1 MDRYEVKNIYGCKG
15 ELTVQVPGS
24 KSITNR
30 ALLIAAL
37 AEGESL
43 LDGILFSDD
52 SRHFMAC
59 IDALGIKTRINEREA
74 SAKISGT
81 GGKLP
86 LKKAEINVGS
96 AGTAARFLTAF
107 LAMTEGTFHITSSE
121 QMKKR
126 PMKPLLDSLSSLGAE
141 IEYDE
146 KEGFFPFTI
155 KGKAPKR
162 GDVEI
167 DIDKSSQF
175 LSAFLIS
182 STLFGEGINIHVKG
196 THGMNYINITT
207 KMMEDFDV
215 SVKKPEPSLYIVE
228 GGSKYKGRFYRIEA
242 DVSAACYF
250 YAVAAVLGITVTVK
264 NVFYNSVQGDIGF
277 IKVLEK
283 MGCMVCE
290 TEIGISVTGLEGGR
304 LKGIDAD
311 LSGFSDQALT
321 LAAIA
326 PYCEGEVI
334 IRGIGHIRGQECDR
348 IAAIINNLS
357 AMGITAEDLGDG
369 VKIIPGKVKPAEIE
383 TYDDHRVAM
392 AFAVTGLRAD
402 GIVIKDPLC
411 CRKTFEN
418 YFGVFDGIVKALKA

>member
-1 MDRYEVKNIYGCKG
+1 MDKYEVKNIYGKKG
-15 ELTVQVPGS
+15 SLTVKVPGS

-52 SRHFMAC
+52 SRYFMAC
-59 IDALGIKTRINEREA
+59 INALGIETRINEREA
-74 SAKISGT
+74 QAYIKGL

-86 LKKAEINVGS
+86 IKEASVNVGS

-107 LAMTEGTFHITSSE
+107 LALSEGTFHLDSSE

-126 PMKPLLDSLSSLGAE
+126 PMKPLLDSLAALGAE
-141 IEYDE
+141 IEYHE

-155 KGKAPKR
+155 KGRAPKS
-162 GDVEI
+162 GDVEV

-182 STLFGEGINIHVKG
+182 SVLFGEGVKIHVKG
-196 THGMNYINITT
+196 SHGMNYINITT
-207 KMMEDFDV
+207 KMMKEFGAE
-215 SVKKPEPSLYIVE
+215 VKKPEPKLFVVD
-228 GGSKYKGRFYRIEA
+228 GGSKYGGRFYRVEA

-250 YAVAAVLGITVTVK
+250 YAMAAVLGITVAVK
-264 NVFYNSVQGDIGF
+264 NVFFDSMQGDTGF
-277 IKVLEK
+277 LKVLEK
-283 MGCMVCE
+283 MGCSVFE
-290 TEIGISVTGLEGGR
+290 TEAGIAVTGPEGGR
-304 LKGIDAD
+304 LKGTEAD

-326 PYCEGEVI
+326 PYCDSEVTI
-334 IRGIGHIRGQECDR
+334 KGIGHIREQECNR
-348 IAAIINNLS
+348 IAAIINNLR
-357 AMGITAEDLGDG
+357 AMGVSAEELEDG
-369 VKIIPGKVKPAEIE
+369 VRITPSEPKPAEIE
-383 TYDDHRVAM
+383 TYNDHRVAM
-392 AFAVTGLRAD
+392 SFAVTGLRAD

-418 YFGVFDGIVKALKA
+418 YFDVFDGIVKALNS

>member
-1 MDRYEVKNIYGCKG
+1 MDKYEVKNIFGKKG

-37 AEGESL
+37 AEGESY

-59 IDALGIKTRINEREA
+59 IDALGIKTKVNEAEA
-74 SAKISGT
+74 AAEIFGT

-86 LKKAEINVGS
+86 VKETEINVGS

-107 LAMTEGTFHITSSE
+107 LAMTEGTFHINSSE

-126 PMKPLLDSLSSLGAE
+126 PMKPLLDSLSALGAE
-141 IEYDE
+141 IEYHE

-155 KGKAPKR
+155 KGKAPKS

-182 STLFGEGINIHVKG
+182 STLFGEGVKIHVKG
-196 THGMNYINITT
+196 SHGMNYINITT
-207 KMMEDFDV
+207 KMMEEFGIT
-215 SVKKPEPSLYIVE
+215 VKKPEPSLYVVE
-228 GGSKYKGRFYRIEA
+228 GGSKYSGRFYRVEA

-250 YAVAAVLGITVTVK
+250 YAAAAVLGITVTVK
-264 NVFYNSVQGDIGF
+264 NVFFSSMQGDIGF
-277 IKVLEK
+277 LNVLEK
-283 MGCMVCE
+283 MGCKISE
-290 TEIGISVTGLEGGR
+290 SELGITVTGPERGR

-311 LSGFSDQALT
+311 FSGFSDQALT
-321 LAAIA
+321 LTAIA
-326 PYCEGEVI
+326 PYCDGEVI
-334 IRGIGHIRGQECDR
+334 IRGIDHIREQECDR
-348 IAAIINNLS
+348 IAAIINNLG
-357 AMGITAEDLGDG
+357 AMGIKAEDFGGG
-369 VKIIPGKVKPAEIE
+369 VKITPGTPKPSEIE

-392 AFAVTGLRAD
+392 AFALTGLRAD
-402 GIVIKDPLC
+402 GIVIKNPLC

-418 YFGVFDGIVKALKA
+418 YFTVFDGIIKALS

>member
-1 MDRYEVKNIYGCKG
+1 MDKYEVKNIFGKKG

-37 AEGESL
+37 AEGESY

-59 IDALGIKTRINEREA
+59 IDALGIKTRVNETEA
-74 SAKISGT
+74 AAEIFGT

-86 LKKAEINVGS
+86 VKEAEINVGS

-107 LAMTEGTFHITSSE
+107 LAMTEGTFHINSSE

-126 PMKPLLDSLSSLGAE
+126 PMKPLLDSLSALGAE
-141 IEYDE
+141 IEYHE
-146 KEGFFPFTI
+146 KGGFFPFTI
-155 KGKAPKR
+155 KGKAPKS

-182 STLFGEGINIHVKG
+182 STLFGEGVKIHVKG
-196 THGMNYINITT
+196 SHGMNYINITA
-207 KMMEDFDV
+207 KMMEEFGIT
-215 SVKKPEPSLYIVE
+215 VKKPEPSLYVVE
-228 GGSKYKGRFYRIEA
+228 GGSKYSGRFYRVEA

-250 YAVAAVLGITVTVK
+250 YAAAAVLGITVTVK
-264 NVFYNSVQGDIGF
+264 NVFFSSMQGDIGF
-277 IKVLEK
+277 LAVLEK
-283 MGCMVCE
+283 MGCKISE
-290 TEIGISVTGLEGGR
+290 SELGITVTGPEGGR

-311 LSGFSDQALT
+311 FSGFSDQALT

-326 PYCEGEVI
+326 PYCEGEVT
-334 IRGIGHIRGQECDR
+334 IRGIDHIREQECDR
-348 IAAIINNLS
+348 IAAIINNLG
-357 AMGITAEDLGDG
+357 AMGVKAEDFGSG
-369 VKIIPGKVKPAEIE
+369 IKITPGTPKPAEIE

-392 AFAVTGLRAD
+392 AFALTGLRAD

-418 YFGVFDGIVKALKA
+418 YFTVFDEIIKALS